1 METKEE
7 ISLPGMTYWWQD
19 KYRPRK
25 PRYFNRVR
33 TGWDWNRY
41 NQSHYDFDN
50 PPPKKIQGYK
60 FTIFYPDLIDKTKTP
75 QYFLEAAEEKEFA
88 ILRFHSGPPYEDVA
102 FKILNK
108 EWDVSKMAGFRCVFE
123 RGVLQLHFNF
133 KRQFYRR

>member
-1 METKEE
+1 MGAQQEV
-7 ISLPGMTYWWQD
+7 SLPGETYWWQD

-60 FTIFYPDLIDKTKTP
+60 FTVFFPDMIEKNKTP
-75 QYFLEAAEEKEFA
+75 QYFLEGASEKEFA
-88 ILRFHSGPPYEDVA
+88 ILRFHAGPPYEDIA
-102 FKILNK
+102 FQILNK
-108 EWDVSKMAGFRCVFE
+108 EWDIRRTSGFRCVFE
-123 RGVLQLHFNF
+123 RGVMQLHFNF
-133 KRQFYRR
+133 TRQYYRR